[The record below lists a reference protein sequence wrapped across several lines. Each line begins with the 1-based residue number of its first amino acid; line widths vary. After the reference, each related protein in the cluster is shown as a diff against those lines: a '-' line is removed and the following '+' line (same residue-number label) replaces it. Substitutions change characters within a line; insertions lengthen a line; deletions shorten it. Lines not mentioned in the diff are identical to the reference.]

1 MKNPKKNETPK
12 LTGEQI
18 VQKKL
23 NDVNPFVKNIDWTNL
38 SKRKA

>member
-18 VQKKL
+18 IQKEL
-23 NDVNPFVKNIDWTNL
+23 NSIHPFEKNIDWPNL
-38 SKRKA
+38 SRRKV